1 VLRLAMLYALVD
13 GDATIRL
20 AHLRS
25 GLGLWDYAAR
35 SVAWATKAA
44 TADAVGE
51 QIHAALAASADG
63 LTHTQLRDLFSRNL
77 PGARIDQAPATLGQA
92 GRAQRRRLA
101 TAGRP
106 AEVWTA
112 LPSGRTPVH

>member
-1 VLRLAMLYALVD
+1 MLRLAMLYALVD

-44 TADAVGE
+44 TADA
-51 QIHAALAASADG
+51 ARSA
-63 LTHTQLRDLFSRNL
+63 
-77 PGARIDQAPATLGQA
+77 P
-92 GRAQRRRLA
+92 
-101 TAGRP
+101 
-106 AEVWTA
+106 
-112 LPSGRTPVH
+112 

>member
-44 TADAVGE
+44 TADAAVR
-51 QIHAALAASADG
+51 AVSSP
-63 LTHTQLRDLFSRNL
+63 T
-77 PGARIDQAPATLGQA
+77 PATSRSGTSA
-92 GRAQRRRLA
+92 A
-101 TAGRP
+101 
-106 AEVWTA
+106 
-112 LPSGRTPVH
+112 PSGIPL